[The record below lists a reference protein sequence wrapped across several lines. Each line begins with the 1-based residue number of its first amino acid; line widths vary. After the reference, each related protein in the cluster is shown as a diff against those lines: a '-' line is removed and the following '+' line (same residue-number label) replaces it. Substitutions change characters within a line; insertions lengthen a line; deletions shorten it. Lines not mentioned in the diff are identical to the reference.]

1 MIQINLLPD
10 VKLEY
15 LRARSMKHLVV
26 AASFLIIAVSLSIL
40 FILFSYVQGI
50 QRLDIRNLNAD
61 IAANT
66 EELSKVEDLDKILTI
81 QNQLNN
87 LTPLHEQKVVASRLQ
102 DYVSSVTPSQV
113 TFSELDVNY
122 EEFTIKMIGKAD
134 NLRQVNQFID
144 TMKFTTYIAQTAGVD
159 AENESVEPV
168 AESGDAFLNVR
179 MAEFNR
185 SEDGA
190 TFQIQLEYN
199 PIIFDIL
206 FDVELFVPD
215 IITTRSVVERPQT
228 LFQPNPGENGGNQ

>member
-26 AASFLIIAVSLSIL
+26 ASSFLVIAVSLSIL
-40 FILFSYVQGI
+40 FILFSYVQGV
-50 QRLDIRNLNAD
+50 QRLDIRNLNRD
-61 IAANT
+61 IALNT
-66 EELSKVEDLDKILTI
+66 EELRSVEDLDKILTI

-102 DYVSSVTPSQV
+102 DYMSRITPGQV

-122 EEFTIKMIGKAD
+122 EAFTIKMIGKAE

-144 TMKFTTYIAQTAGVD
+144 TMKFTTYIAQTAGVNTED
-159 AENESVEPV
+159 ESVEPV
-168 AESGDAFLNVR
+168 AETGEAFLDVR
-179 MAEFNR
+179 LAQFNR
-185 SEDGA
+185 SQDGA
-190 TFQIQLEYN
+190 NFEIQLSYN

-206 FDVELFVPD
+206 YEVELFVPD
-215 IITTRSVVERPQT
+215 IISTRSVIERPQT
-228 LFQPNPGENGGNQ
+228 LFQPNPNDNGGN